1 MTKPIFIFI
10 YRLDFLTSSAIEV
23 TTLLQ
28 ILQKKKVF
36 STFSHRVL
44 LNYWFRY
51 IVIYKTKTEKKM
63 MASSKH
69 LIELDDEIGFISHVN
84 GRSDSCDAIQEVDEE
99 ADLELDGM

>member
-1 MTKPIFIFI
+1 MSAFIFF

-28 ILQKKKVF
+28 ILQKKKYSQLSPTVY
-36 STFSHRVL
+36 
-44 LNYWFRY
+44 YWFKY
-51 IVIYKTKTEKKM
+51 IVICKTKSKDKM

-69 LIELDDEIGFISHVN
+69 LIELDDEIGFISHVVN

>member
-1 MTKPIFIFI
+1 
-10 YRLDFLTSSAIEV
+10 
-23 TTLLQ
+23 
-28 ILQKKKVF
+28 
-36 STFSHRVL
+36 
-44 LNYWFRY
+44 
-51 IVIYKTKTEKKM
+51 M